1 MRYRKKPVVI
11 EATPIEFILAASKL
25 DDTVLPDWVQEGIR
39 HQKLTVH
46 DDVVVVRTLEGNM
59 RGTAEDWLL
68 QGVNGELYPCANDIF
83 LKTYERVVEE

>member
-1 MRYRKKPVVI
+1 MRYRKKPIEI
-11 EATPIEFILAASKL
+11 EATPIEFIIAASKL
-25 DDTVLPDWVQEGIR
+25 DDTVLPDWVLEGIR
-39 HQKLTVH
+39 HQKLKVYE
-46 DDVVVVRTLEGNM
+46 DLVVVQTLEGNM